1 MEKLYDLELQVEK
14 TINNLNN
21 IIKFIQI
28 NNLIEKNEKSF
39 NIIKDNYET
48 LTTQD
53 VDLLKFDFNGLS
65 RTVPTIIH
73 PDTFHDNRELGAKAT
88 EVLQNFNGTIDSVKK
103 IVKKANEEGQTTYLW
118 HLNKTNSAE
127 QEYQKAYE
135 QEKKQYQEEYDPRR
149 RSSNQTENQSQ
160 RSAGAYEEEYHNQNY
175 YDFRNQTDRTKSRG
189 FRQYNEEDESYDED
203 SWMRT
208 QAKKVSEYVKSRI
221 NFKINKIP
229 STEKDYFSLKALYE
243 RKIRSLQYKIE
254 TTKGTIQS
262 LYTERNRTIYEG
274 EYVCSESNIDNEYNK
289 ECQEMLTNYNKMND
303 DLDILKLDID
313 NRLKE
318 LNFIIS
324 EQYRAY
330 QSYYDRILNLYNQ
343 ENKMVKQKMTNLL
356 NIPKGMSTNNY
367 FKKYLRIINNP
378 PQKEIIKIR
387 KNILENDSSYQS
399 LKESIE
405 ILSNKCIALKN
416 KMDYYEKNAD
426 EIKISKYEEY
436 LEKYRVK
443 EKQIITQIETKEK
456 ALSNLE
462 NSLGCTKWQYENFQ
476 IVYGHLANSEGA
488 KRR

>member
-39 NIIKDNYET
+39 NIIKDDYET
-48 LTTQD
+48 LTTKD
-53 VDLLKFDFNGLS
+53 VDLLKFDFNSLS
-65 RTVPTIIH
+65 RTIPTIIH
-73 PDTFHDNRELGAKAT
+73 PDKFHDNRELGAKAT

-118 HLNKTNSAE
+118 HLNKTNNTE
-127 QEYQKAYE
+127 QEYQRNYE
-135 QEKKQYQEEYDPRR
+135 QGQSQKQEEQGSRRRR
-149 RSSNQTENQSQ
+149 RSDRTENQSQ
-160 RSAGAYEEEYHNQNY
+160 RSAGPYEEGYHSQYY
-175 YDFRNQTDRTKSRG
+175 YDFRNPDKNKKRG
-189 FRQYNEEDESYDED
+189 FGYYNEEAESYDED
-203 SWMRT
+203 SWIKT
-208 QAKKVSEYVKSRI
+208 QAKKASKYVKSRI
-221 NFKINKIP
+221 NFKINKVP
-229 STEKDYFSLKALYE
+229 STEKDYISLKALYE
-243 RKIRSLQYKIE
+243 RKIRNLQYKIE

-262 LYTERNRTIYEG
+262 LYTERNRTIFEG

-289 ECQEMLTNYNKMND
+289 EFQEMLTNYYKMND
-303 DLDILKLDID
+303 DLDIFKLDID
-313 NRLKE
+313 KRLKE

-343 ENKMVKQKMTNLL
+343 ENEMVNQKMTNLL
-356 NIPKGMSTNNY
+356 NIPKGMSIDNY
-367 FKKYLRIINNP
+367 FKRYIRILNNP
-378 PQKEIIKIR
+378 PQKEIFKIR
-387 KNILENDSSYQS
+387 KNILENDPTYQS

-405 ILSNKCIALKN
+405 SLSNKCIALKN
-416 KMDYYEKNAD
+416 KMDYYDQNVYI
-426 EIKISKYEEY
+426 IKTSKYNEY

-462 NSLGCTKWQYENFQ
+462 NSLGYTKCQYENFQ
-476 IVYGHLANSEGA
+476 TVYGHLTNGEGA
-488 KRR
+488 KSR